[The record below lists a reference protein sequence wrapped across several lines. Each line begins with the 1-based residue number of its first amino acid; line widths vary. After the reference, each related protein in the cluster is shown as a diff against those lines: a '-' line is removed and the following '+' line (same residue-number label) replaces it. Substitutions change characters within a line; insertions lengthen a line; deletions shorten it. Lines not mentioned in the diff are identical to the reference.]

1 MRADVVD
8 LLRCPVCGQPLS
20 LDAGVARCNEGHS
33 FDVAR
38 QGYLNLLV
46 DGGGRKHS
54 AKTADTAA
62 MVEARSAFLA
72 AGHFDP
78 LAEAVSDAVG
88 AGEGPVVEI
97 GAGTAFYLAKVLTGR
112 PASIG
117 VAVDISVPAS
127 RRAAKA
133 HPRAGAVV
141 ADAWGRLPLA
151 DGSAE
156 AVLVVFAPRGAAEL
170 ARLLPAG
177 GRLVVATPAPDHL
190 RELVGP
196 LGLLDIEPGKRERLL
211 TTLAPWFELSGTQQ
225 VRTRLRLGRS
235 DVLHLASMGPSAF
248 HTDRSELGSRVDEL
262 DLPADVTLSVTVSRF
277 TRR

>member
-1 MRADVVD
+1 
-8 LLRCPVCGQPLS
+8 
-20 LDAGVARCNEGHS
+20 
-33 FDVAR
+33 
-38 QGYLNLLV
+38 
-46 DGGGRKHS
+46 
-54 AKTADTAA
+54 

-196 LGLLDIEPGKRERLL
+196 LGLRDIEPGKRERLL
-211 TTLAPWFELSGTQQ
+211 TTLAPWFELPGAQQ

-262 DLPADVTLSVTVSRF
+262 ILPADVTLSVTVSRF